1 MSNNKAKKMLII
13 GLTGPSGAGKGTVSR
28 LFEPYNI
35 HSIDTDAVYHQ
46 LLIPPSPCLDELR
59 EEFGDGIISP
69 DGGLDR
75 RALADTVFSKGNGEK
90 LERLN
95 KITHRYVLDVTRN
108 ICREYEKKGCPAAIV
123 DAPLLFESGFDSECD
138 FTVSVLADR
147 ELRLERII
155 QRDGI
160 SKERAL
166 ARLDAQKE
174 DSFYTERSDEVIYN
188 GSDIES
194 LRDDVRRI
202 LISRE
207 VIPS

>member
-1 MSNNKAKKMLII
+1 MSDQTTKKMLII
-13 GLTGPSGAGKGTVSR
+13 GLTGPSGAGKGTVSK

-35 HSIDTDAVYHQ
+35 YSIDTDAVYHK
-46 LLIPPSPCLDELR
+46 LLIPPSPCLDDLR
-59 EEFGDGIISP
+59 KEFGDGIISP
-69 DGGLDR
+69 DGSLDR
-75 RALADTVFSKGNGEK
+75 RALADTVFAKGNGER

-95 KITHRYVLDVTRN
+95 EITHRYVLDATRK
-108 ICREYEKKGCPAAIV
+108 ICKEYERIGCPAAIV

-160 SKERAL
+160 SRERAV
-166 ARLDAQKE
+166 ARLDAQKN
-174 DSFYTERSDEVIYN
+174 DSFYTERSDEIIYN
-188 GSDIES
+188 GADVES
-194 LRDDVRRI
+194 LRDDVKRI